1 MPAALPMDIY
11 RRVSRKA
18 GREGDGYRSP
28 EIQLEASLG
37 WAKLN
42 NVQVGKIPEPEE
54 DVSGATA
61 VADRE
66 LEKLLERVE
75 AGVSGGIITYN
86 SKRFAR
92 DTIAN
97 LIAAKRLKDAGG
109 RLVGVSDGVDSATQA
124 GEIQLALMATM
135 GEQELNQIK
144 EGWKRATGAA
154 VASGI
159 HIACRAPLGYLRN
172 DQVNPAYDAKGKL
185 IRDGRLVIDPLTAP
199 AVRLAFAMRG
209 EGASIGEI
217 RTAMMAELG
226 RAVAK
231 STISSLLKNRAYL
244 GEARGGSGGVVNKKA
259 HEPLLKAADGEP
271 DERAFKK
278 AQPKERARSSTPRNG
293 TLSRDTTL
301 GGLIVCDACDHK
313 MQVFGSTNKKSG
325 ERVPS
330 YGCHGKHGGE
340 TGDCPA
346 PGAVQANLVDDLLVR
361 MIDANHDV
369 IADGAASNAQRLM
382 EARARV
388 GAAED
393 ALDSWVDDPAI
404 ANTIGAERFTRGLT
418 IRQTAVDDAKREL
431 WDIDVPEDDE
441 DEPEVV
447 ATPDGPKILTRWHVS
462 VEKDRRLIR
471 RYVAEV
477 RVAKADPKRRKYQ
490 PLEERVWVRW
500 VGAGDLVPA
509 TEIDA
514 VPWRDREYAAEPA
527 PAAA

>member
-1 MPAALPMDIY
+1 MDIY

-42 NVQVGKIPEPEE
+42 SVEVGKIPPPEE

-97 LIAAKRLKDAGG
+97 LIAAKRIKDAGG

-185 IRDGRLVIDPLTAP
+185 IRDGRLVIDPVAGP
-199 AVRLAFAMRG
+199 VVRRAFEMRG
-209 EGASIGEI
+209 EGASLGEI
-217 RTAMMAELG
+217 REMMMEGLG

-231 STISSLLKNRAYL
+231 STISTLLTNRAYL
-244 GEARGGSGGVVNKKA
+244 GEARGGSGGVVNKEA
-259 HEPLLKAADGEP
+259 HEPLLKTADGEP
-271 DERAFKK
+271 DERTWKR

-293 TLSRDTTL
+293 TLSRDTLL
-301 GGLIVCDACDHK
+301 GGLVVCDACDHK
-313 MQVFGSTNKKSG
+313 MQVFGSTNRKTG
-325 ERVPS
+325 ERIPS
-330 YGCHGKHGGE
+330 YGCHGKHGGDV
-340 TGDCPA
+340 GDCPA
-346 PGAVQANLVDDLLVR
+346 PGATQARGLDDLIIR

-369 IADGAASNAQRLM
+369 LADGAESNAQRLM
-382 EARARV
+382 EARAAV
-388 GAAED
+388 ADAES
-393 ALDSWVDDPAI
+393 ALDAWVDDPSI
-404 ANTIGAERFTRGLT
+404 ATTIGAERFTRGLAA
-418 IRQTAVDDAKREL
+418 RQGALDEAKREL
-431 WDIDVPEDDE
+431 WDIDVPEDD
-441 DEPEVV
+441 DAEPEVGLL
-447 ATPDGPKILTRWHVS
+447 DGEPTILTRWHVS
-462 VEKDRRLIR
+462 TEKDRRLIR
-471 RYVAEV
+471 RYVAQV
-477 RVAKADPKRRKYQ
+477 RVAKADPARRKYQ
-490 PLEERVWVRW
+490 PLAERVWVRW
-500 VGAGDLVPA
+500 VGADEAVPA
-509 TEIDA
+509 TELDSA
-514 VPWRDREYAAEPA
+514 PWRDKVHGPEERPPVAA
-527 PAAA
+527 